1 MGYMLIA
8 AGLWLM
14 PVECLHLTVL
24 EITHS
29 KTEAE
34 IEHLVNTMEGKIL
47 EITDFTYN
55 HRARLVKPMLSYDA
69 AAIALSFLPAAR
81 EGLSKEEAESAD
93 AYTYHHL
100 RRDMYGLCKS
110 AGVEVASRYVVPS
123 SHLTIARFVTQ
134 KDISSKDGNGV
145 DRGKIEVLV
154 GKLEEINAEL
164 RSKYWSEDRV
174 TSSGSWTVGEEKGL
188 DYRRGTLWYGGGH
201 SHRVGKGFI
210 LDQD

>member
-1 MGYMLIA
+1 MLII

-14 PVECLHLTVL
+14 PLECLHMTVL

-29 KTEAE
+29 KTAAE
-34 IEHLVNTMEGKIL
+34 IESLVNTMEGKVP
-47 EITDFTYN
+47 EIADYTYN

-69 AAIALSFLPAAR
+69 AAIALSFLPAAG
-81 EGLSKEEAESAD
+81 EGLPEEKAANAD

-100 RRDMYGLCKS
+100 RRDMHGLCES

-134 KDISSKDGNGV
+134 QDISSKDGNGV
-145 DRGKIEVLV
+145 DYRKVEMLV
-154 GKLEEINAEL
+154 RKLEEINADL
-164 RSKYWSEDRV
+164 QSQFWSEDG
-174 TSSGSWTVGEEKGL
+174 TTGEGSWTVGEEKGL
-188 DYRRGTLWYGGGH
+188 DYRRGTLWYGGGY
-201 SHRVGKGFI
+201 SHHVGRGFI

>member
-1 MGYMLIA
+1 
-8 AGLWLM
+8 M
-14 PVECLHLTVL
+14 PLDCLHMTVL

-34 IEHLVNTMEGKIL
+34 IEHIVNSMDS
-47 EITDFTYN
+47 EIAEIADFTYD

-69 AAIALSFLPAAR
+69 AAIALSFLPAAG
-81 EGLSKEEAESAD
+81 EGSPEAKAADAD

-100 RRDMYGLCKS
+100 RRDLYGLCES

-134 KDISSKDGNGV
+134 KDISGKDGNGI
-145 DRGKIEVLV
+145 DGGKVEGLV

-164 RSKYWSEDRV
+164 RSNYWSED
-174 TSSGSWTVGEEKGL
+174 SWIGKGSWVVGEEKGL
-188 DYRRGTLWYGGGH
+188 VNRRGTLWYGGGH
-201 SHRVGKGFI
+201 SRYEGKGFI
-210 LDQD
+210 LDRD